1 MRVIGRTGRLI
12 WPAWSENAA
21 LLAAK
26 LGYMHYTTKNDHAEL
41 FLMEIDDTL
50 EKETCEE

>member
-1 MRVIGRTGRLI
+1 MIYWGIKR
-12 WPAWSENAA
+12 
-21 LLAAK
+21 K
-26 LGYMHYTTKNDHAEL
+26 YHCYTTKNDRVEL